1 MPISLHAHDHRTPS
15 PMVYQTAHLSSPA
28 GACQVLHLSYD
39 YMSPGPSHHSHLP
52 PANIVDPLLQN
63 CNPQDLNI
71 SGITLGH
78 EISTDPMLNLNISS
92 NDLEMPSSESVE
104 AFDLSIEFNVSTK
117 SSDSQLQSLTNIVHD
132 AYNQFTKQHNEHP

>member
-1 MPISLHAHDHRTPS
+1 
-15 PMVYQTAHLSSPA
+15 MVYQPAYLSPPV
-28 GACQVLHLSYD
+28 GACQVLRLSYD
-39 YMSPGPSHHSHLP
+39 YMSPGPSHHKHLP
-52 PANIVDPLLQN
+52 PANIVDPSLRN

-71 SGITLGH
+71 FGITLGH

-104 AFDLSIEFNVSTK
+104 AFDLSIDLNLSTK

-132 AYNQFTKQHNEHP
+132 AYNQFTKQRNEHP